1 MLFKRFISIG
11 YYALIN
17 YKEVEPKPDKLSD
30 SIGWY
35 EVDQLPDLILDHNFI
50 VQKALNHLRTH
61 LDQKL
66 LSANLLP
73 ELLTRKD
80 LQQVYE
86 AILGE
91 VLNRANFQRKILSLD
106 ILERHEKLFSG
117 GSHKA
122 PFLYSFEK

>member
-1 MLFKRFISIG
+1 
-11 YYALIN
+11 
-17 YKEVEPKPDKLSD
+17 
-30 SIGWY
+30 
-35 EVDQLPDLILDHNFI
+35 
-50 VQKALNHLRTH
+50 

-66 LSANLLP
+66 LSVNLLP

-122 PFLYSFEK
+122 LFFCSLRNRYNKHYQFRAD

>member
-1 MLFKRFISIG
+1 
-11 YYALIN
+11 
-17 YKEVEPKPDKLSD
+17 VEPKPDKLSD

-35 EVDQLPDLILDHNFI
+35 EVDKLPELILDHNFI

-66 LSANLLP
+66 LSINLLP
-73 ELLTRKD
+73 ELFTMKD

-91 VLNRANFQRKILSLD
+91 ELNRANFQRKILSLD

-122 PFLYSFEK
+122 PYLYSFKK